1 MKEYAEQGYTYAV
14 SLDLS
19 KYFDT
24 LNPVSYTHLDV
35 YKRQDGL
42 QTVDM
47 SLYIDT
53 LAGFAASDVCK
64 DAKIFVI
71 AKGRRRQMAV
81 SYTHLEEELKRME
94 EFRKAQPEVEQKKE
108 KPMSQKMFKVV

>member
-1 MKEYAEQGYTYAV
+1 MSRFVFFAGKKLLQFGNRHAGFLKAA
-14 SLDLS
+14 
-19 KYFDT
+19 
-24 LNPVSYTHLDV
+24 
-35 YKRQDGL
+35 DGL

-71 AKGRRRQMAV
+71 AKGRRRQME
-81 SYTHLEEELKRME
+81 H
-94 EFRKAQPEVEQKKE
+94 FRNFFYCIGIHDASPLCKNIE
-108 KPMSQKMFKVV
+108 KVLDFKCT